1 MGSFTS
7 KQPEISGNLIIDGTL
22 ESKHIKTDSL
32 EANKF
37 KGATEEEYYNF
48 FDDTTVA
55 FNSLTVVHEFDFP
68 STELDLVK
76 GRHIKTEYNG
86 KIYTQTSSTV
96 SATVTLQTEIKVPDA
111 PSYRGIGI
119 GYHNSFPSQGM
130 QRIEFN
136 GNVVNRFGCGSV
148 GALSSYR
155 VYRNLHFKQN
165 VEQAELVQNPSF
177 SGITNWVGSGG
188 TLSSYFGTS
197 ASINQD
203 TNADEAYF
211 YQAVTVE
218 VGKKYRFSG
227 LAYTNAATSP
237 SQFHV
242 STSSDVADAF
252 ESSSVFSASS
262 GNQTYTK
269 DFIATTTTV
278 YVMGEAT
285 STTSGQY
292 SVFDNFSLK
301 ELQEKTYVDVSTAGG
316 QIVATGGN
324 AQIYHHPFGA
334 TSAGDWAVVDTK
346 LISYRT
352 VPYTHQFQINS
363 EVYLGAENITYE
375 CRLRIKHLA
384 YGDSI
389 TTEPSVVLMQSRMIG
404 EQST

>member
-1 MGSFTS
+1 MAFNT
-7 KQPEISGNLIIDGTL
+7 KPKHISGDMVIDGTL
-22 ESKHIKTDSL
+22 TADQIKTDSL
-32 EANKF
+32 TANKF
-37 KGATEEEYYNF
+37 TGATEEEYYNF

-55 FNSLTVVHEFDFP
+55 FNALTVVHEFDFP

-76 GRHIKTEYNG
+76 GRHIKIEYNA
-86 KIYTQTSSTV
+86 KFYTYTSSTI
-96 SATVTLQTEIKVPDA
+96 STSVTLQTEIKVPDA

-148 GALSSYR
+148 GAISSYR
-155 VYRNLHFKQN
+155 VYRNLHFRQN
-165 VEQAELVQNPSF
+165 VEQAELVQNPFF

-188 TLSSYFGTS
+188 TFSSYFGSS
-197 ASINQD
+197 ASITQD
-203 TNADEAYF
+203 TNADRAYF

-227 LAYTNAATSP
+227 LAYTNSGTSP
-237 SQFHV
+237 CQFHL
-242 STSSDVADAF
+242 SASSSVADAF
-252 ESSSVFSASS
+252 DSSSVFSASS
-262 GNQTYTK
+262 GNRTYTK

-285 STTSGQY
+285 SATNGQY
-292 SVFDNFSLK
+292 SIFDTFTLK

-316 QIVATGGN
+316 QIVPTGGN
-324 AQIYHHPFGA
+324 AQVYHHPFGA
-334 TSAGDWAVVDTK
+334 TSSGDWAVVDTK
-346 LISYRT
+346 IVSYRT
-352 VPYTHQFQINS
+352 IPYTHYIQMTS

-375 CRLRIKHLA
+375 CRLRVKHLA

-389 TTEPSVVLMQSRMIG
+389 TTEPSKVLMQSRMIG
-404 EQST
+404 EQSV